1 MLHKRFEL
9 ALKTSVRFGHSLAEF
24 LGHADIKEAWQKVS
38 EEQLPSEA
46 LTMSTDVLKDTAE
59 SCLVKGEEP
68 HPLADKLV
76 TKVTELTSVEE
87 SLVTEAEKA
96 ATLQV
101 SSLLTTVS
109 VTEETEATQRLK
121 SVESLAACLRAMP
134 VMAVRGDT
142 TSSVLM
148 LYEVDGAGEHAVAP
162 RRLACPLRKDHLSL
176 VVTSVLL
183 ARSDAPLDDL
193 DLEALGVVPDKADV
207 LLDFCLITLCFS

>member
-1 MLHKRFEL
+1 MLHKKFEL

-46 LTMSTDVLKDTAE
+46 LAMSTDVTAE

-68 HPLADKLV
+68 HPLADKPA

-162 RRLACPLRKDHLSL
+162 RRLPCPLRKDHLSL

>member
-1 MLHKRFEL
+1 MLHKKFEQ

-24 LGHADIKEAWQKVS
+24 LAHADVKEAWQKVS
-38 EEQLPSEA
+38 EEQLPSEG
-46 LTMSTDVLKDTAE
+46 LTVGSTDVLKDVAE

-76 TKVTELTSVEE
+76 AKVTELTSVEE

-109 VTEETEATQRLK
+109 VTEETEACQRLK
-121 SVESLAACLRAMP
+121 SCEALAASLRAMP

-148 LYEVDGAGEHAVAP
+148 LYEVDGAGEHSVAP

-183 ARSDAPLDDL
+183 ARSDAPIEDL
-193 DLEALGVVPDKADV
+193 DLEALGIVPDKADV
-207 LLDFCLITLCFS
+207 LLDLHCLTT

>member
-1 MLHKRFEL
+1 MLHKKFEQ

-24 LGHADIKEAWQKVS
+24 LAHADVKEAWQKVS
-38 EEQLPSEA
+38 EEQLPSEG
-46 LTMSTDVLKDTAE
+46 LTVGSTDVLKDVAE

-76 TKVTELTSVEE
+76 AKVTELTSVEE

-109 VTEETEATQRLK
+109 VTEETEA
-121 SVESLAACLRAMP
+121 CL
-134 VMAVRGDT
+134 AVRGDT

-148 LYEVDGAGEHAVAP
+148 LYEVDGAGEHSVAP

-183 ARSDAPLDDL
+183 ARSDAPIEDL
-193 DLEALGVVPDKADV
+193 DLEALGIVPDKADV
-207 LLDFCLITLCFS
+207 LLDLHCLTT